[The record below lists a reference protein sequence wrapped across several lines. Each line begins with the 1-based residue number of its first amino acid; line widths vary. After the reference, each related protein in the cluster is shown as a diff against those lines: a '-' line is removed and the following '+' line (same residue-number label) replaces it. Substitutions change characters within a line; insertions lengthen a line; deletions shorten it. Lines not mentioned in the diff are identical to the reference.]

1 MKSSGNMNAKKAL
14 PILLIMA
21 QILGAEGCSYE
32 GLSLVAG
39 IWLAA
44 AESFYEAEFSMKAV
58 VIGAITILMWN
69 MWAAFCSWWQK
80 PFRVEK
86 TEKSTQTPSMAVQI
100 SSDKFVQEYVER
112 AQELQAL
119 LHEECQKVRQ
129 CEEALIEVRTENRA
143 LRARR
148 AELPRR
154 VAFATTRGRVYHLP
168 GCPFLQASNSTR
180 LYDVCNHC
188 DRRPTG

>member
-1 MKSSGNMNAKKAL
+1 
-14 PILLIMA
+14 
-21 QILGAEGCSYE
+21 
-32 GLSLVAG
+32 
-39 IWLAA
+39 
-44 AESFYEAEFSMKAV
+44 MKAV
-58 VIGAITILMWN
+58 VFGVLTILMWN

-86 TEKSTQTPSMAVQI
+86 TERSTQTPSMAVKT
-100 SSDKFVQEYVER
+100 SNDKFVQ
-112 AQELQAL
+112 
-119 LHEECQKVRQ
+119 EECQKVRQ
-129 CEEALIEVRTENRA
+129 CEEALIEVRAENRA

-168 GCPFLQASNSTR
+168 GCPYLQASNSMR

-188 DRRPTG
+188 DRRGTG

>member
-1 MKSSGNMNAKKAL
+1 
-14 PILLIMA
+14 
-21 QILGAEGCSYE
+21 
-32 GLSLVAG
+32 
-39 IWLAA
+39 
-44 AESFYEAEFSMKAV
+44 MKAV
-58 VIGAITILMWN
+58 VFGVLTILMWN

-86 TEKSTQTPSMAVQI
+86 TERSTQTPSMAVKT
-100 SSDKFVQEYVER
+100 SNDKFVQEYVVR
-112 AQELQAL
+112 AQELQTL
-119 LHEECQKVRQ
+119 LHEEYRKVRQ
-129 CEEALIEVRTENRA
+129 CEEALIEVRAENRA

-168 GCPFLQASNSTR
+168 GCPYLQASNSMR

-188 DRRPTG
+188 DRRGTG